1 MNNYVESDQKRAPA
15 REGAWQTL
23 VRWLDRIGFTPLGLA
38 ALIVIAIL
46 PNFPPFN
53 QEHMLRWLIAG
64 AFLGAQAVAF
74 DFTAG
79 YINVVNFA
87 FAAFVGVGA
96 YTSAILANTQP
107 FLIVR
112 PGISPWIGIW
122 VGALLAGLLGLAL
135 GMLTLRLRGIYAA
148 VMAWF
153 VGIAML
159 GLANNATGL
168 TRGSMG
174 LHPPS
179 LFSTTSN
186 LPYYY
191 VILGMLLLIYV
202 TLRMVTKSSYGLAF
216 KAIGQNID
224 AARASGID
232 PTKYRV
238 FNFALSCFFAGLLG
252 GFYAHYYGSLTPK
265 GVMHTSRTVEV
276 LAIAYIGGR
285 GSLWG
290 GAAIAFPFIFI
301 IEFLRSSL
309 TDLPGLQLVIY
320 GLVMIVVMIYYPA
333 GFSGV
338 YYWAE
343 AKIRAMFSRR
353 RGRSRSQT
361 AHGASP
367 PS

>member
-1 MNNYVESDQKRAPA
+1 MANTLQIEQQKAAPA
-15 REGAWQTL
+15 SSPWQSL
-23 VRWLDRIGFTPLGLA
+23 VRGLDRIGFTPLGLI
-38 ALIVIAIL
+38 ALVIIAVL
-46 PNFPPFN
+46 PHIPPFN

-87 FAAFVGVGA
+87 FAAFVGLGA
-96 YTSAILANTQP
+96 YTSAILANTAP

-112 PGISPWIGIW
+112 PGISPWIGMW
-122 VGALLAGLLGLAL
+122 AGAILAGLLGLAL

-159 GLANNATGL
+159 GLAKNMTSL
-168 TRGSMG
+168 TRGSLG
-174 LHPPS
+174 LHPPT
-179 LFSTTSN
+179 LFETTSN
-186 LPYYY
+186 LPYFY
-191 VILGMLLLIYV
+191 VILIMLVLIYV

-252 GFYAHYYGSLTPK
+252 GFYAHYYGSLTPTN
-265 GVMHTSRTVEV
+265 VMQTSKTVEV

-290 GAAIAFPFIFI
+290 GVVVAFPFIFA
-301 IEFLRSSL
+301 IEYLRSGL

-320 GLVMIVVMIYYPA
+320 GILMIVVMIYYPA
-333 GFSGV
+333 GFSGI

-343 AKIRAMFSRR
+343 AKVRSMIYRR
-353 RGRSRSQT
+353 RT
-361 AHGASP
+361 PP
-367 PS
+367 PSRATVGAGPAA